1 MAEKATGELTMPRLG
16 ETMDEGTVVAWL
28 VRPGDRYSRGDI
40 LAEVETD
47 KTIVELPALEDG
59 ELAEIV
65 AGPGSKVAVG
75 GLIAMTVAAGAAKG
89 AKAARKATAKKKPA
103 AARPAE
109 SKKPA
114 PRRQKE
120 RGLAASPNARRVA
133 RELGV
138 DLAGVRPTG
147 RRGRM
152 TAADV
157 ERAASGRRPAPG
169 RKGRGDSGIAL
180 YRWPG
185 DGPADDAPLLLIH
198 GLFGNAAAWGGVA
211 AALNA
216 AGRSV
221 YAVDLPGH
229 GKSRSEQ
236 TGAAEIAQ
244 EVLEAVRAEHD
255 GPVRIAGLSFG
266 AIVATEIA
274 ASHGGCVE
282 LLLIC
287 PAGLGGTS
295 NAAFVEGMLAA
306 ARNADGGLLDER
318 LSEHGVSLG
327 RKAIDRSVAELS
339 ANAGQLERIARAAF
353 PWGGQAHDISGA
365 LSRLEVPAR
374 ALFALEDKVVPW
386 QDAANLPMNVPAH
399 FLSGVGHLAHMEA
412 LDRIVEF
419 LSAGS

>member
-1 MAEKATGELTMPRLG
+1 MAKDGTGDLTMPRLG
-16 ETMDEGTVVAWL
+16 ETMDEGTIVAWL
-28 VRPGDRYSRGDI
+28 VKPGESYSRGNI

-47 KTIVELPALEDG
+47 KTIVELPALADG

-75 GLIAMTVAAGAAKG
+75 GLIARVVGSGAAGGAKVKAAK
-89 AKAARKATAKKKPA
+89 KPARKKKPA
-103 AARPAE
+103 AT
-109 SKKPA
+109 KPA
-114 PRRQKE
+114 KAPPRRKE
-120 RGLAASPNARRVA
+120 DRGIPASPNARRVA

-138 DLAGVRPTG
+138 DLAGVSPTG

-157 ERAASGRRPAPG
+157 ERAAAGGKAGAG

-180 YRWPG
+180 YHWPG
-185 DGPADDAPLLLIH
+185 DGPADDVPLLLIH

-216 AGRSV
+216 SGRSV

-229 GKSRSEQ
+229 GKSRSAL

-244 EVLEAVRAEHD
+244 EVLATVRDSHG
-255 GPVRIAGLSFG
+255 GPIRVAGLSFG

-274 ASHGGCVE
+274 SSHGECVE

-287 PAGLGGTS
+287 PAGLGRTS

-306 ARNADGGLLDER
+306 AREADGALLDER

-327 RKAIDRSVAELS
+327 KKAIDRSIAEMS
-339 ANAGQLERIARAAF
+339 ANARQLERIARAAF
-353 PWGGQAHDISGA
+353 PWGGQAHDISDA
-365 LSRLEVPAR
+365 LSSLEIPAR

-412 LDRIVEF
+412 LDRVVEF